1 MAGKVLTGREVLN
14 PIVRPG
20 YNRAMKNTSLK
31 NNGPSWAVGTAAV
44 LAVALVAATSAD
56 AQTRHRHRER
66 ERQPRQVEHAVPAAS
81 VDRRD
86 SVVAAPGAF
95 AGRPYWLALAQCGGV
110 YFKLNTLY
118 TEIAVR
124 ARAVKPD
131 PKLNTEYTKKL
142 NDAIRTATVYFN
154 GAEHLL
160 MTDRGVERVDAVLTY
175 DEQAR
180 GAGDRVKTIDGAMAA
195 AKACP
200 ALYQACQQAFPKAC
214 SEPLTPIS

>member
-1 MAGKVLTGREVLN
+1 
-14 PIVRPG
+14 
-20 YNRAMKNTSLK
+20 MKNTSR
-31 NNGPSWAVGTAAV
+31 PRAAV
-44 LAVALVAATSAD
+44 TAVVLATALVAATRAD
-56 AQTRHRHRER
+56 AQSRHRHRNG

-81 VDRRD
+81 IDKRD

-142 NDAIRTATVYFN
+142 NDAIKTATVYFS

-180 GAGDRVKTIDGAMAA
+180 GAGDRVKTIDGAVSA

-214 SEPLTPIS
+214 SEPLMPIS